1 MEREE
6 KRMAWDYAF
15 GMIKVDGLEPSDN
28 MRRLAQLEIDGKIKE
43 ADIYKELRRMYG
55 GNLNA

>member
-43 ADIYKELRRMYG
+43 ADIYKELRKMYG